1 MERRERLRAR
11 VARSRARDLRRFLAD
26 EVRPQGP
33 PDVLGKPLSRQE
45 REAILGHGARGIWVV
60 DSAAI
65 VAVLLGQPGYEPI
78 LRQLAKE
85 PSSCT
90 GRPRLTAYSQF
101 LYVPADVFWQSW
113 MSTPSGSV
121 QFEIVRPD
129 CWFSNAS

>member
-1 MERRERLRAR
+1 
-11 VARSRARDLRRFLAD
+11 
-26 EVRPQGP
+26 
-33 PDVLGKPLSRQE
+33 
-45 REAILGHGARGIWVV
+45 
-60 DSAAI
+60 

-85 PSSCT
+85 PVPAAGAPTLVET
-90 GRPRLTAYSQF
+90 GIVLAAWLAVAGKTVLARVVDERGLVVIPFGEDHCGVARGSPCPERPRLTAYSQF